1 MYLIFKDSCYCTL
14 MYVSVHPP
22 DMAEVETNLTKMT
35 EALAEKEA
43 ELVDITARHNLKI
56 RDAEEKIGDL
66 EKEVEKVKEMLKEE
80 TAAKEAAEEQIS
92 KLNTELTAA
101 RQGK

>member
-1 MYLIFKDSCYCTL
+1 
-14 MYVSVHPP
+14 
-22 DMAEVETNLTKMT
+22 MAEVESNLAKMT

>member
-1 MYLIFKDSCYCTL
+1 MFLST
-14 MYVSVHPP
+14 PP
-22 DMAEVETNLTKMT
+22 DMAEVESNLAKMT
-35 EALAEKEA
+35 DALAEKEA

-66 EKEVEKVKEMLKEE
+66 EKEVEKVKGMLKEE
-80 TAAKEAAEEQIS
+80 TAAKQAAEEQIS